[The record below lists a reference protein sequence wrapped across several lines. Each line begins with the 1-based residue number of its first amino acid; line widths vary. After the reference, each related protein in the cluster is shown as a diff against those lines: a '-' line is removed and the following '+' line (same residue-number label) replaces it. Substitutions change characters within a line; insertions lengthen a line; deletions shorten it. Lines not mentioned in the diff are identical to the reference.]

1 MKNRVAENIKSI
13 GVYGVLHF
21 DKTKRFYD
29 DKFSTKENLYK
40 YRISKIKVFL
50 GEKDTILGLQTFF
63 KDTKG
68 EEIPGEEGR
77 DKSIKEI
84 DVRTLEIAPN
94 DFLCNMHIFVGED
107 YITKLKFVTKKGK
120 ELEVGEE
127 GGEDRIASVINA
139 NKDKIILSLFGGYDK
154 RLELISCKY
163 LPIKDYLGPTIGYFE
178 LKKKLKRENFKNKII
193 ENLSN
198 LSESDKVL
206 FKTCCLPDNVF
217 NEIIK
222 YCLM

>member
-1 MKNRVAENIKSI
+1 MKDRVVEKIKSI
-13 GVYGVLHF
+13 GVYGVLHYE
-21 DKTKRFYD
+21 KTKRFYD

-50 GEKDTILGLQTFF
+50 GEKDAILGLQTFF
-63 KDTKG
+63 KDIKG
-68 EEIPGEEGR
+68 EEVAGEEGR
-77 DKSIKEI
+77 DKSIQEI
-84 DVRTLEIAPN
+84 DVKILEIPPN

-107 YITKLKFVTKKGK
+107 YITKLKFVTKKGR

-127 GGEDRIASVINA
+127 GGEDRIVSVINQD
-139 NKDKIILSLFGGYDK
+139 KDKIILSLFGGYDK

-163 LPIKDYLGPTIGYFE
+163 VAILEYLGPTMGYFE
-178 LKKKLKRENFKNKII
+178 LKKKLKHEDFKKKTT
-193 ENLSN
+193 ENLGK

-222 YCLM
+222 YCLY

>member
-1 MKNRVAENIKSI
+1 MKDRVVEKIKSI
-13 GVYGVLHF
+13 GVYGVLHYE
-21 DKTKRFYD
+21 KTKRFYD

-50 GEKDTILGLQTFF
+50 GEKDAILGLQTFF
-63 KDTKG
+63 KDIKG
-68 EEIPGEEGR
+68 EEVAGEEGR
-77 DKSIKEI
+77 DKSIQEI
-84 DVRTLEIAPN
+84 DVKNLEIPPN

-107 YITKLKFVTKKGK
+107 YITKLKFVTKKGR

-127 GGEDRIASVINA
+127 GGEDRIVSVINQD
-139 NKDKIILSLFGGYDK
+139 KDKIILSLFGGYDK

-163 LPIKDYLGPTIGYFE
+163 VAILEYLGPTMGYFE
-178 LKKKLKRENFKNKII
+178 LKKKLKHEDFKKKTT
-193 ENLSN
+193 ENLGK

-222 YCLM
+222 YCLY

>member
-1 MKNRVAENIKSI
+1 MTKGLII
-13 GVYGVLHF
+13 ILHYE
-21 DKTKRFYD
+21 KTKRFYD

-50 GEKDTILGLQTFF
+50 GEKDAILGLQTFF
-63 KDTKG
+63 KDIKG
-68 EEIPGEEGR
+68 EEVAGEEGR
-77 DKSIKEI
+77 DKSIQEI
-84 DVRTLEIAPN
+84 DVKILEIPPN

-107 YITKLKFVTKKGK
+107 YITKLKFVTKKGR

-127 GGEDRIASVINA
+127 GGEDRIVSVINQD
-139 NKDKIILSLFGGYDK
+139 KDKIILSLFGGYDK

-163 LPIKDYLGPTIGYFE
+163 VAILEYLGPTMGYFE
-178 LKKKLKRENFKNKII
+178 LKKKLKHEDFKKKTT
-193 ENLSN
+193 ENLGK

-222 YCLM
+222 YCLY

>member
-1 MKNRVAENIKSI
+1 MKDRVVEKIKSI
-13 GVYGVLHF
+13 GVYGVLHYE
-21 DKTKRFYD
+21 KTKRFYD

-50 GEKDTILGLQTFF
+50 GEKDAILGLQTFF
-63 KDTKG
+63 KDIKG
-68 EEIPGEEGR
+68 EEVAGEEGR
-77 DKSIKEI
+77 DKSIQEI
-84 DVRTLEIAPN
+84 DVKILEIPPN

-107 YITKLKFVTKKGK
+107 YITKLKFVTKKGR

-127 GGEDRIASVINA
+127 GGEDRIVSVINQD
-139 NKDKIILSLFGGYDK
+139 KDKIILSLFGGYDK

-163 LPIKDYLGPTIGYFE
+163 VAILEYLGPTMGYFE
-178 LKKKLKRENFKNKII
+178 LKKKLKHEDFKKKTT
-193 ENLSN
+193 ENLGK
-198 LSESDKVL
+198 LSESDKVV

-222 YCLM
+222 YCLY